1 MNTDFRED
9 NISEEMMQQAT
20 YIEDAEFA
28 VPGTIYEIEV
38 ARHLRDGIES
48 KTGKHARLEPYKLS
62 DVFGRKAM
70 PYLSIWYFVSMVIF
84 FCSFLPNPNMR
95 YMNIILAILS
105 FLILSIGVTIH
116 SLFLYG
122 FGKFTN
128 VGISK
133 FSYNVVAGDIS
144 TPDKKNIIL
153 CSNHDAKYGSFLK
166 DYAFSKKLTS
176 IALPIATAIYM
187 LLIIIRAIIAETN
200 PQIVAVFV
208 VLPLISVGFSV
219 YLIIS
224 HFSLFKKNI
233 ITNNGIGVAV
243 TEKLFEYFSHEGNE
257 LKNYNI
263 KFVSFGGETAAN
275 SGSKAFFRDQNKSDG
290 DIAINV
296 VDIVSG
302 EYRISFPKTKDK
314 RVGEYFSKFCSYM
327 NEEDK
332 NIVRE
337 NAKVI
342 DKILDIDKRYASDIA
357 KKYGCDSVTIYA
369 KKSKILNY
377 QPTLNDIGTLY
388 NLIKN
393 ALIKMD
399 EELKVEGKN
408 NSEHEE
414 TI

>member
-1 MNTDFRED
+1 
-9 NISEEMMQQAT
+9 
-20 YIEDAEFA
+20 
-28 VPGTIYEIEV
+28 
-38 ARHLRDGIES
+38 
-48 KTGKHARLEPYKLS
+48 
-62 DVFGRKAM
+62 
-70 PYLSIWYFVSMVIF
+70 
-84 FCSFLPNPNMR
+84 
-95 YMNIILAILS
+95 MNIILAIFS

-122 FGKFTN
+122 VGKFKWGH
-128 VGISK
+128 VVK
-133 FSYNVVAGDIS
+133 FSYNVIAGDIS
-144 TPDKKNIIL
+144 SPDKKNIIL

-187 LLIIIRAIIAETN
+187 LLIIIRAIIADTN

-219 YLIIS
+219 YLVIS

-243 TEKLFEYFSHEGNE
+243 TAKLFEYFSHEGNE

-263 KFVSFGGETAAN
+263 KLVSFGGETAAN
-275 SGSKAFFRDQNKSDG
+275 SGSKAFFSDQNKSNG
-290 DIAINV
+290 DIVINV

-302 EYRISFPKTKDK
+302 EYRISFPRTKD
-314 RVGEYFSKFCSYM
+314 RSSGEYFSKFCSHVY
-327 NEEDK
+327 EEDK

-337 NAKVI
+337 NGKVI
-342 DKILDIDKRYASDIA
+342 EKMLDIDKRYASDIA
-357 KKYGCDSVTIYA
+357 KKYGCTSVTIYA

-377 QPTLNDIGTLY
+377 QPTLNDIATLY

-393 ALIKMD
+393 ALIKID
-399 EELKVEGKN
+399 KEHEIEDKN

-414 TI
+414 TV

>member
-1 MNTDFRED
+1 MGKEFRED

-28 VPGTIYEIEV
+28 VPGTIYEVEV
-38 ARHLRDGIES
+38 ARHLRDNFET
-48 KTGKHARLEPYKLS
+48 KTGKHARLEPYRLS
-62 DVFGRKAM
+62 GVFGRKAM

-84 FCSFLPNPNMR
+84 FCSFLSNPNMR
-95 YMNIILAILS
+95 YMNIILAIFS

-122 FGKFTN
+122 VGKFKWGH
-128 VGISK
+128 VAK
-133 FSYNVVAGDIS
+133 FSYNVIAGDIS
-144 TPDKKNIIL
+144 SPDKKNIIL
-153 CSNHDAKYGSFLK
+153 CSNHDAKHGSFLK

-187 LLIIIRAIIAETN
+187 LLIIIRAIIADTN

-219 YLIIS
+219 YLVIS

-263 KFVSFGGETAAN
+263 KLVSFGGETAAN
-275 SGSKAFFRDQNKSDG
+275 SGSKAFFSDQNKSNG
-290 DIAINV
+290 DIVINV

-302 EYRISFPKTKDK
+302 EYRISFPRTKD
-314 RVGEYFSKFCSYM
+314 RSSGEYFSKFCSHVY
-327 NEEDK
+327 EEDK

-337 NAKVI
+337 NGKVI
-342 DKILDIDKRYASDIA
+342 EKMLDIDKRYASDIA
-357 KKYGCDSVTIYA
+357 KKYGCTSVTIYA

-377 QPTLNDIGTLY
+377 QPTLNDIATLY

-393 ALIKMD
+393 ALIKID
-399 EELKVEGKN
+399 KEHEIEGKN

-414 TI
+414 TV

>member
-1 MNTDFRED
+1 MNTEFRED

-70 PYLSIWYFVSMVIF
+70 PYLSIWYFVSMVVF
-84 FCSFLPNPNMR
+84 FCSFLSNPNMR

-243 TEKLFEYFSHEGNE
+243 TEKLFKSA
-257 LKNYNI
+257 
-263 KFVSFGGETAAN
+263 SFGGETAAN

-327 NEEDK
+327 YEEDK

-337 NAKVI
+337 NAKLI

-399 EELKVEGKN
+399 EELKVEDKN

>member
-62 DVFGRKAM
+62 GVFGRKAM
-70 PYLSIWYFVSMVIF
+70 PYLSIWYFVSMVVF
-84 FCSFLPNPNMR
+84 FCSFFSNPNMR

-122 FGKFTN
+122 FGKFTK

-144 TPDKKNIIL
+144 TSDKKNIIL

-243 TEKLFEYFSHEGNE
+243 TEKLFEYFSHEGNG

-327 NEEDK
+327 YEEDK

-408 NSEHEE
+408 NSEYEE